1 MNIYY
6 LSDNMAR
13 LAPTTGSIRHVLS
26 NRTYK
31 EVRCPVDSIH
41 MYTDGHPNEGRI
53 VSSVVRYSKYKIQ
66 LACQKLGIWQ
76 DVKEAIALSG
86 FQDSWNNIVDICS
99 DNQELQKA
107 LPAIRE
113 LFGSELVDRVLS
125 ESVA

>member
-6 LSDNMAR
+6 LSDNTVR
-13 LAPTTGSIRHVLS
+13 LTPTTGSIRHVLS

-31 EVRCPVDSIH
+31 EVRCPVDAIP

-53 VSSVVRYSKYKIQ
+53 VSSVVHYSKYKIQ

-76 DVKEAIALSG
+76 DVKEAIAQSG
-86 FQDSWNNIVDICS
+86 FQDSWNNIVDISS
-99 DNQELQKA
+99 DNQELQQA

-113 LFGSELVDRVLS
+113 AFGPELVDRVLS